1 MNQYL
6 QTLGLEPGVSEAD
19 IKKAYRKLAK
29 VYHPDVSQDP
39 DAQRKFVEI
48 TEAYNFLMEVGA
60 APNHERVSYDYD
72 PFVKEYEERRKKA
85 RAYAR
90 EKRRKAAEEKNR
102 ALHVIYTY
110 TDYLV
115 GVVFFINTLL
125 FVDYI
130 IPATSQTER
139 ITRLEYSYE
148 SPSQQGQNL
157 IYRHGTI
164 FFEEHSILVD
174 RQITDHW
181 HFIQPRAKV
190 YTTPILDTVLKAEVV
205 LQGKI
210 LALKPI
216 FSVYQFFFF
225 LIPAAMFLAVLYFRW
240 PKLSENKI
248 GLVVILFI
256 LFIIQL
262 LVYLLSS

>member
-60 APNHERVSYDYD
+60 TPHHERVSYDYD
-72 PFVKEYEERRKKA
+72 PLVKEYEERRKKA

-90 EKRRKAAEEKNR
+90 EKRRKAAEEKFR
-102 ALHVIYTY
+102 ALYLIYTY
-110 TDYLV
+110 TDYMV
-115 GVVFFINTLL
+115 GAVFLINTLL
-125 FVDYI
+125 FVDYLL
-130 IPATSQTER
+130 PATSQTER
-139 ITRLEYSYE
+139 IRKLEYSYE
-148 SPSQQGQNL
+148 SPSQQRQNL

-164 FFEEHSILVD
+164 YFDEHSILVD
-174 RQITDHW
+174 REITDMW
-181 HFIQPRAKV
+181 HFIQPQAVV
-190 YTTPILDTVLKAEVV
+190 YTSPILDTVLKAEVV
-205 LQGKI
+205 LRGET
-210 LALKPI
+210 LELRPV
-216 FSVYQFFFF
+216 FSVYQFFLF
-225 LIPAAMFLAVLYFRW
+225 LIPAAMLLAVLYFRW
-240 PKLSENKI
+240 PKVSENKI

-256 LFIIQL
+256 LFVIQL